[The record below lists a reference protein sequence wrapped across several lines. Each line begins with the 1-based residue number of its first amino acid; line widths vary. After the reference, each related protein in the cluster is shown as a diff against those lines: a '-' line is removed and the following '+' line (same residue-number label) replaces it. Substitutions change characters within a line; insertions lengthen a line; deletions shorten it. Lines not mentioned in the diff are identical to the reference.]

1 MTTLRENNDKLLK
14 EREEADRKRE
24 EAEARNREL
33 EIKMRQLEAEAEE
46 ERKEAAAKLSEA
58 SRRVVHL
65 EDIVEKEREKQ
76 TVIDVDPNLLSTS
89 VDSGIDVT
97 HIVNNILAEAG
108 SNSLS
113 ESVVVEQIYD
123 VYDVGAMENFEI
135 FEIETIEI
143 PSLFAPL

>member
-1 MTTLRENNDKLLK
+1 MTTLRENNEKLLK
-14 EREEADRKRE
+14 EREAADRNRE
-24 EAEARNREL
+24 EAEDRNREL
-33 EIKMRQLEAEAEE
+33 EVKMRQLEAEAEE

-58 SRRVVHL
+58 SRRVLDL
-65 EDIVEKEREKQ
+65 EVIVEKEREKQ
-76 TVIDVDPNLLSTS
+76 TVIEVDPNLLSTS

-108 SNSLS
+108 SNALS
-113 ESVVVEQIYD
+113 ENVVVEQIYD
-123 VYDVGAMENFEI
+123 VGQMENFEI